1 MSAKKQ
7 SAVNTTV
14 SGGRAGG
21 YKHPTLEKRRHIKDH
36 TLMWLFVLPV
46 LVLLIVINAFP
57 LVWSLFLSFCDYTA
71 KMANVWGKNP
81 EFLGAANYHRILHDP
96 EMWEKFTI
104 TAKYV
109 AMTVTAEMLLGFGIA
124 LVLQLDFKGRGVIT
138 TLLVLPMTMS
148 PVIVGLMW
156 RLFLSPTWGVFNFL
170 LGLPKIDWISNPN
183 INLYSIVMAD
193 VWMWTPF
200 VMLLSLAGLGSVPKY
215 LYEAAEIDRA
225 SWWFKFT
232 RITLPTIYP
241 ILMIALIFRTIRAFK
256 IFDLPMGITGRGA
269 MAPPLLSMHLY
280 NVSFVTWQTSYGASI
295 GYIMLIMIIAITSI
309 FIKYLNKAREE

>member
-1 MSAKKQ
+1 MPGKRPRER
-7 SAVNTTV
+7 
-14 SGGRAGG
+14 GGAGQLPHRQM
-21 YKHPTLEKRRHIKDH
+21 KDINLMRLFILPTLI
-36 TLMWLFVLPV
+36 
-46 LVLLIVINAFP
+46 LLISINVFP
-57 LVWSLFLSFCDYTA
+57 LFWSLILSFSRYSA
-71 KMANVWGKNP
+71 KMATVVGENP
-81 EFLGAANYHRILHDP
+81 EWVGTLNYFNIMHDP
-96 EMWEKFTI
+96 KMWEKFIT

-109 AMTVTAEMLLGFGIA
+109 VMTVSAEMLLGFGIA
-124 LVLQLDFKGRGVIT
+124 LVLQLDFKGRGIIT

-156 RLFLSPTWGVFNFL
+156 RLFLNPNWGLFNYL
-170 LGLPKIDWISNPN
+170 LGLGKIDWISNPR
-183 INLYSIVMAD
+183 INLYSIVIAD
-193 VWMWTPF
+193 IWMWTPF

-241 ILMIALIFRTIRAFK
+241 ILMIALIFRTIEAFK

-280 NVSFVTWQTSYGASI
+280 NVSFVTWNTSYGASI
-295 GYIMLIMIIAITSI
+295 GYIMLILVIAVTNI
-309 FIKYLNKAREE
+309 FIKYLNKARQ